1 MLANALIHNAL
12 SVPRH
17 QRTDEERV
25 TMSADRQTNDWGER
39 AVYWLRSRYV
49 NWPIKAIARDL
60 DEPESVV
67 KSWWMGGRPSRE
79 KLQKMSRRYPEMHSF
94 VFGRPSTEELRSRL
108 DALNNN
114 LSELRGLLNEV
125 DQRSAGPPMRVVG
138 RATRTSG

>member
-1 MLANALIHNAL
+1 
-12 SVPRH
+12 
-17 QRTDEERV
+17 
-25 TMSADRQTNDWGER
+25 MSADRQTNDWGER